1 MCPRTFLPRA
11 ARIVAPRRDM
21 LRTVHERLDIGEVF
35 TTILATYRDQ
45 AALLLPA
52 ALAVFLPVAI
62 INALIGSAGVALG
75 VFLTVVSF
83 AFSLIASFWYQG
95 MVVEAA
101 RDMQDGK
108 RDFDIVGLFR
118 SVTPVLGALIGAGI
132 LAGLGIALGFVL
144 LVVPGLVLLTWW
156 AVVAPVVVMERPA
169 ITAALGRSR
178 ALVRGNGWPVFGVLA
193 LLVILQALLGAV
205 IGALIGGLG
214 GSGIGSALAG
224 LIANVL
230 VAPLSGLAAATMYLR
245 LRRIHGEPDVPG
257 GLRGSSGADVGPAP
271 ASGPPARDRDSA
283 SGASPPG
290 ADTSREG
297 PSAPGPDAA
306 R

>member
-1 MCPRTFLPRA
+1 MRG
-11 ARIVAPRRDM
+11 VN
-21 LRTVHERLDIGEVF
+21 ERLDIGDVF
-35 TTILATYRDQ
+35 STIFATYRDQ

-83 AFSLIASFWYQG
+83 AFTLVASFWYQG

-101 RDMQDGK
+101 RDMQDGV
-108 RDFDIVGLFR
+108 RDFDIGGLFR

-132 LAGLGIALGFVL
+132 LAGLSIALGFLL
-144 LVVPGLVLLTWW
+144 LVVPGLILLTWW
-156 AVVAPVVVMERPA
+156 AVVAPVVVIERPG

-205 IGALIGGLG
+205 LGALIGGAG
-214 GSGIGSALAG
+214 GTGVGSALAG

-230 VAPLSGLAAATMYLR
+230 IAPLSGLAAATMYLR

-257 GLRGSSGADVGPAP
+257 GVRGTAGSGLGSGPAP
-271 ASGPPARDRDSA
+271 GPPARPSEP
-283 SGASPPG
+283 SGGGFPAG
-290 ADTSREG
+290 AETGRED
-297 PSAPGPDAA
+297 PSAPGPDAT

>member
-1 MCPRTFLPRA
+1 MWPRTFLPRA

-52 ALAVFLPVAI
+52 ALAVFLPVAV

-75 VFLTVVSF
+75 VLLTVVSF
-83 AFSLIASFWYQG
+83 AFSLIATFWYQG

-144 LVVPGLVLLTWW
+144 LVVPGLILLTWW
-156 AVVAPVVVMERPA
+156 AVVAPVVVMERPG

-178 ALVRGNGWPVFGVLA
+178 ALVRGNGWVFGVLV
-193 LLVILQALLGAV
+193 LLVIVQALLGAV

-245 LRRIHGEPDVPG
+245 LRRIHGEPEVPG
-257 GLRGSSGADVGPAP
+257 GLRGSAGADVGPAP
-271 ASGPPARDRDSA
+271 TSGPPARRGDSA
-283 SGASPPG
+283 GEASSPG

-297 PSAPGPDAA
+297 PSAPGSNAT